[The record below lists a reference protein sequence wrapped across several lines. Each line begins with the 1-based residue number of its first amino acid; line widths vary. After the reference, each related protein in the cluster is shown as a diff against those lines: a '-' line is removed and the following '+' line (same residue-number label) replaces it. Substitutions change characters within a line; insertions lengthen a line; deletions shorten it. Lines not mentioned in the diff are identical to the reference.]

1 MTAEKPAAA
10 AKKLQAVGQE
20 TLAEDSQDSLAR
32 YNTIMVT
39 VILAIF
45 SLCVM
50 VTTEGAIQELR
61 AGDFFCKLDGTLT
74 CQNYTVRCVGEGFI
88 NCDGPS
94 STRES
99 ATLVLKMMT
108 SESDFTDQFPDLLA
122 YLQSL
127 VTAGTKT
134 NDSMDTGDVVVF
146 PKSSTTSGGGFDLS
160 QPAKPSAKTGGF
172 DLSQP
177 AKATVTTGGFDL
189 SQPAK
194 VPMKS
199 GGFDLSQP
207 AKYPAKTG
215 GFDLSQPAKPAV
227 KAGGFDLSQPA
238 KAPGKTGGFDLSQ
251 PAKPAVKAGGF
262 NLSQPAK
269 PAMKTGG
276 FDLSQ
281 PAKAP
286 VKTGGFDLSQPA
298 KPAMKTGGFDLSQPA
313 KPSVKTGGFDLS
325 QPAKAPV
332 KTGEFDLSQPAKAP
346 AATGGFDLSQPAIPP
361 MSKAPGQLNKEAKMT
376 TTSPTSETLLT
387 PSLRST
393 PTASPDTLSVTTS
406 AGVAATTGATSQ
418 GERRQRAAGRD
429 DARHHSMPIKK
440 KAESDD
446 KPDGGEGEKKKTLLR
461 QLDSL
466 RTQLVDNDNETF
478 TANSSTSKALDVLEA
493 ELQRPA
499 DSEGTSC
506 TVARMVCSELPPL
519 SSCTGTS
526 AGKCHEKQPMTREGM
541 MVALLV
547 PITITTIGIMI
558 YVLFWKRVGSQVDV
572 EQPSAERAGAAKKA
586 EAGASQPAA

>member
-1 MTAEKPAAA
+1 MAAENPAAA

-50 VTTEGAIQELR
+50 VTTEGAMQELR

-94 STRES
+94 STR
-99 ATLVLKMMT
+99 
-108 SESDFTDQFPDLLA
+108 
-122 YLQSL
+122 
-127 VTAGTKT
+127 
-134 NDSMDTGDVVVF
+134 
-146 PKSSTTSGGGFDLS
+146 
-160 QPAKPSAKTGGF
+160 
-172 DLSQP
+172 
-177 AKATVTTGGFDL
+177 
-189 SQPAK
+189 
-194 VPMKS
+194 
-199 GGFDLSQP
+199 
-207 AKYPAKTG
+207 
-215 GFDLSQPAKPAV
+215 
-227 KAGGFDLSQPA
+227 
-238 KAPGKTGGFDLSQ
+238 
-251 PAKPAVKAGGF
+251 
-262 NLSQPAK
+262 
-269 PAMKTGG
+269 
-276 FDLSQ
+276 
-281 PAKAP
+281 
-286 VKTGGFDLSQPA
+286 
-298 KPAMKTGGFDLSQPA
+298 
-313 KPSVKTGGFDLS
+313 
-325 QPAKAPV
+325 
-332 KTGEFDLSQPAKAP
+332 
-346 AATGGFDLSQPAIPP
+346 
-361 MSKAPGQLNKEAKMT
+361 
-376 TTSPTSETLLT
+376 
-387 PSLRST
+387 
-393 PTASPDTLSVTTS
+393 
-406 AGVAATTGATSQ
+406 
-418 GERRQRAAGRD
+418 GRD
-429 DARHHSMPIKK
+429 DAGHHSMPIKK

-493 ELQRPA
+493 ELQRPD